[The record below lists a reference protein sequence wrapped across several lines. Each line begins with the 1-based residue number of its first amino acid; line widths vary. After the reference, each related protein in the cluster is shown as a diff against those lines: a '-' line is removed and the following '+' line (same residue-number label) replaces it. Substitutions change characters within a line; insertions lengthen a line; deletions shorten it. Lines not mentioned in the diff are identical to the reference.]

1 MRSQALLDSA
11 QQQVFGTQSDDTQH
25 GWRQPM
31 ALGQN
36 FGDDL
41 LLRAFIS
48 RQSIGALETLE
59 AAYPRC
65 DTDADGLPLSGEHV
79 YAIRFGPDQLP
90 RWTRSGPSR
99 FTHRATASWYP
110 MPSND
115 TPLAT
120 AHPHWR
126 VIRTVA

>member
-1 MRSQALLDSA
+1 MRRPLCHRTPDRPWSA
-11 QQQVFGTQSDDTQH
+11 PACAVRPCLTARGEQVFGAQSDDTQH

-65 DTDADGLPLSGEHV
+65 D
-79 YAIRFGPDQLP
+79 
-90 RWTRSGPSR
+90 
-99 FTHRATASWYP
+99 
-110 MPSND
+110 M
-115 TPLAT
+115 
-120 AHPHWR
+120 
-126 VIRTVA
+126 RTVYR